1 MVAKFAYEVFTMDT
15 VTIGKYNL
23 FKCRPPWHKP
33 MLVMYHVSIE
43 DITLFKTIELTVLV
57 HGSPT
62 CVIWNCNTSDSR
74 DLHRDRI

>member
-1 MVAKFAYEVFTMDT
+1 
-15 VTIGKYNL
+15 
-23 FKCRPPWHKP
+23 

-57 HGSPT
+57 HVSPT
-62 CVIWNCNTSDSR
+62 CVIWNCNTNDSR